1 MSQARKVYFQSRG
14 LRCCGLYYQADV
26 VPDDDIRNKHCIVM
40 AHGISGVKEF
50 RLDAYAEKFSQAGY
64 NVFVFDYR
72 YFGESEGLP
81 RQLFNIPW
89 QHEDYL
95 AAIEYVTA
103 AYKIARNKIILWGSS
118 MSGGHVMAVGA
129 KLPELAG
136 VIAQVP
142 HVSGFASVS
151 LTPFV
156 VALKLSCLAFM
167 DLLGS
172 VLGREPVYVNAAGKP
187 GEVALMTGPGEE
199 GKYWKL
205 GPEGFPFDQRIAAR
219 ALFSLVRYNPGQEL
233 KRLKAPALVQVGLH
247 DITTPSGAVIKAC
260 RRASTVELKTYA
272 VGHFEPYVEPAF
284 STFISDQISFL
295 NRITRSR

>member
-1 MSQARKVYFQSRG
+1 MSLAKKVYFLSQG
-14 LRCCGLYYQADV
+14 LRCCGLYYQADAGV
-26 VPDDDIRNKHCIVM
+26 RDDIRNKHCVVM

-72 YFGESEGLP
+72 YFGESEGQP
-81 RQLFNIPW
+81 RQLFNIAW
-89 QHEDYL
+89 QHQDYL

-103 AYKIARNKIILWGSS
+103 VYKISRDKVILWGSS

-129 KLPELAG
+129 TLPDLAG

-142 HVSGFASVS
+142 HVNGFASVS

-156 VALKLSCLAFM
+156 VALKLSCLALQ

-199 GKYWKL
+199 GRYWKL
-205 GPEGFPFDQRIAAR
+205 GPPGFPFDQRIAAR
-219 ALFSLVRYNPGQEL
+219 ALLSLVRYNPGEKL
-233 KRLKAPALVQVGLH
+233 KRLKAPALVQVGLK
-247 DITTPSGAVIKAC
+247 DITTPAGAVIKAC

-284 STFISDQISFL
+284 STFISDQIAFL
-295 NRITRSR
+295 NRITGTQ